1 MRRVLWGALLLV
13 VGLLAGWAVSRVF
26 GGSEPP
32 VEIAD
37 HTYVEVVPGEVFDV
51 RTLRAV
57 ASWDVVPVATNRA
70 SGTVTSVRADPGAT
84 VAAGEVMYEVDERP
98 VVAAVGEIP
107 AYRSISRGDRGG
119 DVAQLQRMLS
129 ALGWYDGDP
138 DGVFDASV
146 RDAVRDW
153 QESLQLERSGVV
165 ELGDIVFFPEL
176 PIRVVLDETVIARG
190 KVLAGGE
197 DAIGSLGEA
206 PRFVIDLG
214 VNQTDPVPVGET
226 VSLEAVIRGSE
237 VSWEAVAGETRLG
250 PEGWMV
256 ELLPLGGTAIC
267 GDECGLVP
275 VGAGWS
281 LDAALVRV
289 PHTAGLVVP
298 VAALVSKADGSTGV
312 IDEAGEIIG
321 VEVLAVARGMA
332 VVEGVEEATRV
343 QVPAQP

>member
-13 VGLLAGWAVSRVF
+13 LGLLAGWAVSRVF

-37 HTYVEVVPGEVFDV
+37 YTYVEVVPGEVFDV

-70 SGTVTSVRADPGAT
+70 SGTVTSVF
-84 VAAGEVMYEVDERP
+84 AGSGDIVDVGDVLYEVDERP
-98 VVAAVGEIP
+98 VVAAVGDIP
-107 AYRSISRGDRGG
+107 AYRSLSRGTRGG
-119 DVAQLQRMLS
+119 DVGQLQRMLS
-129 ALGWYDGDP
+129 SLGWYDGEP
-138 DGVFDASV
+138 DGVFSASV

-153 QESLQLERSGVV
+153 QESLAVERSGVV
-165 ELGDIVFFPEL
+165 ELGDIVFLPEF

-190 KVLAGGE
+190 RVLAGGE
-197 DAIGSLGEA
+197 DAIGTLGES

-226 VSLEAVIRGSE
+226 VRLEAVIGGSE
-237 VSWEAVAGETRLG
+237 ISWEAVAGETRLG
-250 PEGWMV
+250 PDGWMV
-256 ELLPLGGTAIC
+256 GLLPLGGMTIC
-267 GDECGLVP
+267 SDECGLIP
-275 VGAGWS
+275 VGSGWS

-298 VAALVSKADGSTGV
+298 VAALASMADGRTGV
-312 IDEAGEIIG
+312 VGEAGEFVE

-332 VVEGVEEATRV
+332 VVEGVDEATRV
-343 QVPAQP
+343 RVPAEP